1 MPLTMA
7 KRIEKLLGGREMMSA
22 VAPCFPYTFDNV
34 EREMTE
40 EDAHDLAHIL
50 TLAGFEELGREIERA
65 ADRLSEPETF
75 RFETGDLDPLRL
87 VLRGRE
93 LRPGSGLA
101 ALRELLDQLAS
112 AQPPDDHDEG
122 GEG

>member
-1 MPLTMA
+1 
-7 KRIEKLLGGREMMSA
+7 MMISA
-22 VAPCFPYTFDNV
+22 VAPWFPYTFDNV
-34 EREMTE
+34 ERAMTE
-40 EDAHDLAHIL
+40 EDARELAGIL
-50 TLAGFEELGREIERA
+50 SRAGFEELGREIERA

-87 VLRGRE
+87 VLRDRK

-101 ALRELLDQLAS
+101 ALRELLDQPAS
-112 AQPPDDHDEG
+112 AQPRDEHEEG